1 MAVLGQSN
9 LDDSDLQNEVID
21 DIPSELLH
29 YRYLMHPI
37 RLSIMKL
44 LYKNFSLTSVDIRNQ
59 LKISWGEYNNHIT
72 SSVKNKF
79 VSIHTEFH
87 DANQRQ
93 VVYLEELGRKEY
105 DQLVELLDDFL
116 QTAKHDF
123 ESDKNKTHCI
133 QKGNK

>member
-1 MAVLGQSN
+1 MAVLGQSELN
-9 LDDSDLQNEVID
+9 DADLQNEVID

-44 LYKNFSLTSVDIRNQ
+44 LYKNFSLTSIEIRNR
-59 LKISWGEYNNHIT
+59 LKISWGEYNNHV
-72 SSVKNKF
+72 SSLEKNKF
-79 VSIHTEFH
+79 ISIHTEFL

-116 QTAKHDF
+116 SNAKHDF
-123 ESDKNKTHCI
+123 ENTKHQSSLYP
-133 QKGNK
+133 KGE